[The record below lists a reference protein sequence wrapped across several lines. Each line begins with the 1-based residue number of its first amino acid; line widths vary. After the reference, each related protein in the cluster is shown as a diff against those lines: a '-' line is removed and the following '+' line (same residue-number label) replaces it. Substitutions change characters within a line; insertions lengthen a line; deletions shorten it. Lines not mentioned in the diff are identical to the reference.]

1 MTLAEA
7 DSIFIS
13 PARASMLARTIS
25 DKKNLRIRLDGLE
38 GSAAAM
44 LMASLPLSGPAL
56 VVADDAD
63 AIREA
68 VERALARYPLVI
80 TTGGLG
86 PTKDD
91 ITKHTLMGVFGGEL
105 VFDSSVLENVE
116 EIFAK
121 RGLKINE
128 LTRTQAMVPTSC
140 RVIQNRYGTAPVM
153 WFETADREHVLV
165 SMPGV
170 PFETA
175 GMLRH
180 GVTDEIARRFHPDI
194 TILHTT
200 FLITGITESALAERL
215 AEVESALDPTLHLAY
230 LPTPGLIRLRV
241 DGKDSDAGRIA
252 RLHAEAC
259 EAVEHTVGEL
269 IISRHD
275 ATPEQLLLDA
285 LRSRGLKLATAES
298 CTGGNIAH
306 RITLIAGASDVFNG
320 SVVSYANEV
329 KTGVLGVDPADIEQ
343 YGAVSESVVRQM
355 AEGAAARLGADCA
368 VATSGIAGPGG
379 GSADKPV
386 GTVWIAAHTP
396 KGTVARLLH
405 CPGNRARVIDRASTE
420 ALLLLLK
427 SLQNV

>member
-1 MTLAEA
+1 
-7 DSIFIS
+7 
-13 PARASMLARTIS
+13 
-25 DKKNLRIRLDGLE
+25 
-38 GSAAAM
+38 
-44 LMASLPLSGPAL
+44 
-56 VVADDAD
+56 
-63 AIREA
+63 
-68 VERALARYPLVI
+68 
-80 TTGGLG
+80 
-86 PTKDD
+86 
-91 ITKHTLMGVFGGEL
+91 
-105 VFDSSVLENVE
+105 
-116 EIFAK
+116 
-121 RGLKINE
+121 
-128 LTRTQAMVPTSC
+128 
-140 RVIQNRYGTAPVM
+140 
-153 WFETADREHVLV
+153 
-165 SMPGV
+165 MPGV